1 MGRNSDWQ
9 KSYTRVVDYESQ
21 REVWEEAVRPV
32 RDSIDGAEEVGSE
45 RGHKQV
51 SLALAATD
59 LLGLA
64 ALVGALFTGVPD
76 LSGVAHLPQAAWA
89 SLGAPGQ
96 WALGVV
102 TSLGA
107 AGGIFFY
114 RGGLDVQG
122 EGGRAQGPE
131 DQSSLLGRWGSRL
144 VWLLLGIV
152 TAPAR
157 PAIGVWNWANTVR
170 KRGIINSLDDWG
182 LWPGGSSYGPR
193 HKAPEG
199 SLQRRYAKQRQLG
212 RWVSQGRQLA

>member
-1 MGRNSDWQ
+1 MG
-9 KSYTRVVDYESQ
+9 
-21 REVWEEAVRPV
+21 
-32 RDSIDGAEEVGSE
+32 

-51 SLALAATD
+51 SLALAATG
-59 LLGLA
+59 LLGLT

-89 SLGAPGQ
+89 SLGALGQ

-102 TSLGA
+102 TSLVA
-107 AGGIFFY
+107 AGGVFFY

-144 VWLLLGIV
+144 VRLLLGIA

-157 PAIGVWNWANTVR
+157 PAIGAWNWPTQFASEA
-170 KRGIINSLDDWG
+170 SLIHLTTGACG
-182 LWPGGSSYGPR
+182 LGGVLTGRAIRLQKARCSEDTRSSASSGD
-193 HKAPEG
+193 G
-199 SLQRRYAKQRQLG
+199 CL
-212 RWVSQGRQLA
+212 QGRQLA

>member
-1 MGRNSDWQ
+1 MARWHTSQTRPRRSRCDPNELSASSSEYLYMGRNSDWQ

-76 LSGVAHLPQAAWA
+76 LSGLPHLPQAAWA

-131 DQSSLLGRWGSRL
+131 DQSSLLGRWGSGL

-157 PAIGVWNWANTVR
+157 PAIGVWYA
-170 KRGIINSLDDWG
+170 
-182 LWPGGSSYGPR
+182 
-193 HKAPEG
+193 
-199 SLQRRYAKQRQLG
+199 RRRRL
-212 RWVSQGRQLA
+212 R